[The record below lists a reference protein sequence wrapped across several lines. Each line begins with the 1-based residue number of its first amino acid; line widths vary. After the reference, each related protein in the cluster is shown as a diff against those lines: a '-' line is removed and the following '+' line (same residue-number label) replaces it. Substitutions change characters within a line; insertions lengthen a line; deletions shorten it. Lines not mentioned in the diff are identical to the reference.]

1 MPDRPRSSWLC
12 TSILVR
18 VGSSYYCCRCARA
31 RIRPRATDSAAL
43 AFRPMGL
50 LPSFSS
56 VVQQAVILGAFVSLS
71 KRAGL
76 ITVHTRA
83 LKNEHA
89 RRAFEAFV
97 STSDWAVTSVES
109 LLGAKRR

>member
-1 MPDRPRSSWLC
+1 M
-12 TSILVR
+12 
-18 VGSSYYCCRCARA
+18 VGSYALA
-31 RIRPRATDSAAL
+31 VVALAQTRPRATDFAAL

-76 ITVHTRA
+76 ITVNTRA

-109 LLGAKRR
+109 LFGAKRR